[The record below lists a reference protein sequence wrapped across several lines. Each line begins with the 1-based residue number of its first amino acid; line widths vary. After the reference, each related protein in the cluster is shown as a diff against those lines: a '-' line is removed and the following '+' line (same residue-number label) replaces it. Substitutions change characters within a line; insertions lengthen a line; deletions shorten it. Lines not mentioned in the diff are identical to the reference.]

1 MLLRIIGCV
10 AVLWGCGSHRI
21 TEEPWTVRVAPL
33 LRGQL
38 DLGGDRVPVAEGL
51 LSRFYLQRQPPWQ
64 LS

>member
-21 TEEPWTVRVAPL
+21 AEEPWTVRVAPL

-38 DLGGDRVPVAEGL
+38 DLGGDMGPVDEGL
-51 LSRFYLQRQPPWQ
+51 
-64 LS
+64 